1 MMNLT
6 AFSDT
11 PANKLSGGNK
21 RKLMTAI
28 SMIGFPKTMLLDE
41 PSTGVDPEAK
51 RFMWKT
57 IKHFKTKSSVIM
69 TTHSIDEAEALADK
83 IIIMTKGRFIF

>member
-1 MMNLT
+1 
-6 AFSDT
+6 
-11 PANKLSGGNK
+11 
-21 RKLMTAI
+21 MTAI
-28 SMIGFPKTMLLDE
+28 SMIGLPKTMLLDE

-57 IKHFKTKSSVIM
+57 IKHFKKKSSVIM

-83 IIIMTKGRFIF
+83 IIVMKNGEFKF

>member
-1 MMNLT
+1 MNLT
-6 AFSDT
+6 AFAHTQAS
-11 PANKLSGGNK
+11 KLSGGNK

-57 IKHFKTKSSVIM
+57 IQHFKTKSSVIM
-69 TTHSIDEAEALADK
+69 STHSIDEVEALADK
-83 IIIMTKGRFIF
+83 IIIMKQGQFMF

>member
-1 MMNLT
+1 MNLT
-6 AFSDT
+6 SYVNT
-11 PANKLSGGNK
+11 QSCKLSGGNK

-51 RFMWKT
+51 RFMWNT
-57 IKHFKTKSSVIM
+57 IQHFKTKSSVIM

-83 IIIMTKGRFIF
+83 IIIMKQGTFMF